1 MKKAVRLFVFF
12 LSFASASGL
21 ARATSP
27 SPEQFEPVP
36 VRPGKGLLDAMTV
49 GKHIHCDQSQ
59 LTAVMKYND
68 ISPEQLHHLQPG
80 QLIRLPSWCQVMADP
95 EVATQSRVTVASEN
109 NQMKAMYVKTIQDL
123 QKQVVILE
131 GKLAEALSAAAQNPE
146 VVRLNQRVKYL
157 EDQNSYLTKQ
167 LGLLPGTLRFRLTIG
182 QKINFLCTGL
192 FIASFCWGT
201 YVVFVLHKP
210 ATSQRHEE
218 FPDELTHND
227 CGRRTTLKK
236 VCDALYQCSC
246 GVGNLELHSIPRHFR
261 VDHVA
266 DRLEES
272 ETVFGQP
279 VEVRAT

>member
-1 MKKAVRLFVFF
+1 MFF
-12 LSFASASGL
+12 LWFASASSL

-27 SPEQFEPVP
+27 SPEQFETVP
-36 VRPGKGLLDAMTV
+36 VRSGKGLLDAMTV
-49 GKHIHCDQSQ
+49 GKHIHCDPSQ
-59 LTAVMKYND
+59 LTAVMQYNGIINTD
-68 ISPEQLHHLQPG
+68 QLYHLQPG

-95 EVATQSRVTVASEN
+95 EVATQSRATVVSETNRVTS
-109 NQMKAMYVKTIQDL
+109 MYVRTIQDL
-123 QKQVVILE
+123 QSQIVTLKA
-131 GKLAEALSAAAQNPE
+131 KLADALSVAAQNPE
-146 VVRLNQRVKYL
+146 VVRLNLRVKYL

-167 LGLLPGTLRFRLTIG
+167 LAILPGTLRFRLTIG

-279 VEVRAT
+279 AEVRIT